1 MITVGA
7 FGGILLLMQLLNDY
21 FQFYEDIS
29 AGLER
34 RYFSSFSRMLTHIVL
49 GYACIMYVNGISS
62 KINDGFRNIH
72 NNNIDTLCDYENKMD
87 RDFKFIVLNNNHKP
101 GRSQFVDT
109 ILSW

>member
-62 KINDGFRNIH
+62 KTH
-72 NNNIDTLCDYENKMD
+72 KY
-87 RDFKFIVLNNNHKP
+87 IVY
-101 GRSQFVDT
+101 FA
-109 ILSW
+109 ILFFSSWILFAVIMATFFPIFPIIQTP